1 MALKI
6 RSRIVPAVLNLV
18 LYYYFHAID
27 WLNLR
32 FTQLADDLTICFLPH
47 IWEEKEREENMRA
60 FTISPAVVLACVGG
74 VLAGDMRIDF
84 PLFMRAPAPAGTGTN
99 LQVRLFSLAPS
110 RNERWRE
117 NRHSRAPSAAL
128 QQIPYVSSHYIE
140 RRSWLKRGCWPN
152 QITQTGNSKT
162 PFAVDGSTF
171 ADLQTAG
178 IRSCNNQHNECART
192 ANASGDKSL
201 TVGMCDQQQTQCVAA
216 QTNSNVVVPG
226 GSNGAEGTTRTA
238 GASTTTTT
246 TTTSAQPTLKSAD
259 ADFFYFC
266 DPWAA
271 WIGMRGWKSE
281 ERN

>member
-1 MALKI
+1 
-6 RSRIVPAVLNLV
+6 
-18 LYYYFHAID
+18 
-27 WLNLR
+27 
-32 FTQLADDLTICFLPH
+32 
-47 IWEEKEREENMRA
+47 MRTY
-60 FTISPAVVLACVGG
+60 TISVVLACVGG

-99 LQVRLFSLAPS
+99 LQAFTGALGG
-110 RNERWRE
+110 
-117 NRHSRAPSAAL
+117 AAAD
-128 QQIPYVSSHYIE
+128 P
-140 RRSWLKRGCWPN
+140 
-152 QITQTGNSKT
+152 ITQTGNSKT

-246 TTTSAQPTLKSAD
+246 TTSAQPTLRSAD

-266 DPWAA
+266 DP
-271 WIGMRGWKSE
+271 
-281 ERN
+281 